1 MIRPEIELIKVV
13 DIITT
18 SATTS
23 STKRE
28 DELPEEEL

>member
-1 MIRPEIELIKVV
+1 MFRPEIELIKVV

-18 SATTS
+18 STTTS
-23 STKRE
+23 NTKRE